1 MQNSIRLSN
10 KKLNN
15 LNLLP
20 TESGIYRFLD
30 SDKKI
35 IYIGK
40 AKNLRKRVK
49 SYFSKSKAQSRK
61 LMRLRSESVFLEI
74 IITNTEL
81 EALLLEQHSIKELK
95 PKYNVQFKDDKGYP
109 WIKLS
114 TSKEYPAAISFRGA
128 KDSKDKYFGP
138 FPSSFAVK
146 NTLKIIQ
153 KIFKLRDC
161 KDAFFKNR
169 KRPCLQYE
177 IGRCSAPCVKAISKK
192 DYLKEV
198 QQASNLLEGKANEV
212 LEVLYLEMDKHSS
225 NKSYEKAAKCRNK
238 ISSLR
243 EIQRDQSIAGY
254 SKDRD
259 AISISYSGERTKVGV
274 TSVRGGWIVSHKNFT
289 QENFSLKEGVLDSF
303 LSSYYIRESTCPN
316 VILVSED
323 LIDKHT
329 IQIALSEYHNKK
341 VSITN
346 KIRNKDIGLMK
357 ISQTNTDLY
366 LKRHKRNKK
375 NLTKVLSSLTEKLE
389 LKEAINLIESYDI
402 SHFSGKKALAGQI
415 TYNRTGKVKDL
426 YRTYNISK
434 KNSGNDIGSMEEV
447 IKRRF
452 TKKDSELIQP
462 SLILI
467 DGSYTHL
474 KAVRKVLD
482 RLSVEGLSLLAIS
495 KGARRKPEM
504 DLIHTETGKKLSL
517 RKNSPEFLFIQ
528 EIRDETHRFSI
539 SKQRK
544 KELKGASKSSLDT
557 IESVGIKR
565 KRDLLRFFG
574 SFDQITKA
582 SLKDLMKVRG
592 VGKTTANTIFR
603 DLH

>member
-1 MQNSIRLSN
+1 
-10 KKLNN
+10 
-15 LNLLP
+15 
-20 TESGIYRFLD
+20 
-30 SDKKI
+30 
-35 IYIGK
+35 
-40 AKNLRKRVK
+40 
-49 SYFSKSKAQSRK
+49 
-61 LMRLRSESVFLEI
+61 
-74 IITNTEL
+74 
-81 EALLLEQHSIKELK
+81 
-95 PKYNVQFKDDKGYP
+95 
-109 WIKLS
+109 
-114 TSKEYPAAISFRGA
+114 
-128 KDSKDKYFGP
+128 
-138 FPSSFAVK
+138 
-146 NTLKIIQ
+146 
-153 KIFKLRDC
+153 
-161 KDAFFKNR
+161 
-169 KRPCLQYE
+169 
-177 IGRCSAPCVKAISKK
+177 
-192 DYLKEV
+192 
-198 QQASNLLEGKANEV
+198 
-212 LEVLYLEMDKHSS
+212 
-225 NKSYEKAAKCRNK
+225 
-238 ISSLR
+238 
-243 EIQRDQSIAGY
+243 
-254 SKDRD
+254 
-259 AISISYSGERTKVGV
+259 
-274 TSVRGGWIVSHKNFT
+274 VRGGWIVSHKNFT

-528 EIRDETHRFSI
+528 EIRDEAHRFSI

-557 IESVGIKR
+557 IESVGIER
-565 KRDLLRFFG
+565 KRALLRFFG